1 MNQFWPG
8 WRAFYPASLNMGR
21 REFGLGGLGL
31 GLGLLL
37 TGWLSRQALGDLNP
51 WFIAPMG
58 ASAVLLFLV
67 PASPLAQPWSILGGN
82 LVSALI
88 GVSCSKL
95 LGHGIEAAALAGAL
109 AAWAMLAL
117 RCLHPPGGA
126 VALTAVLG
134 GPAIEQ
140 LGHGFAL
147 WPVSVNS
154 AFMLLVALLFNNATG
169 RRYPHRGAA
178 ASSHGTRDPLP
189 SHRGFIREDLDAA
202 LAGFGELLD
211 IEREDLEEIMVRAQ
225 LHAQNRRWGELR
237 CQDLMSRDVIRIGPG
252 DSVDE
257 AWRRLIEHRLQ
268 ALPVT
273 DSQGRLRGLVSR
285 QDFFVGQTSPDPRRL
300 PRLSAA
306 RRVESI
312 MSTEVVTARPQ
323 QPLPELAKLFADGG
337 RHHLPVLDEQRR
349 VIGMMTPSDLLAV
362 LFQTA
367 PGPLT
372 KA

>member
-1 MNQFWPG
+1 M
-8 WRAFYPASLNMGR
+8 
-21 REFGLGGLGL
+21 LGGLGL
-31 GLGLLL
+31 GLGVWL
-37 TGWLSRQALGDLNP
+37 TGWLSQQALGGVQP

-58 ASAVLLFLV
+58 ASAILLFLL

-88 GVSCSKL
+88 GVSCSKW
-95 LGHGIEAAALAGAL
+95 LGHGIEVAALAGAL

-117 RCLHPPGGA
+117 RCLHPPGSA

-134 GPAIEQ
+134 GPAIQQ
-140 LGHGFAL
+140 LGYGFAL

-154 AFMLLVALLFNNATG
+154 AFMLLAALLFHQATG
-169 RRYPHRGAA
+169 RRYPHRAA
-178 ASSHGTRDPLP
+178 PASSHGTRDPLP

-202 LAGFGELLD
+202 LASFGERLD

-225 LHAQNRRWGELR
+225 LHAQSRHWGELR
-237 CQDLMSRDVIRIGPG
+237 CQDLMSRDVIRIGPQ
-252 DSVDE
+252 DPVDE
-257 AWRRLIEHRLQ
+257 AWRRLMQHQLK

-273 DSQGRLRGLVSR
+273 DRQNRLLGLVSL

-300 PRLSAA
+300 PRLSTA

-312 MSTEVVTARPQ
+312 MRTEVATAWPQ
-323 QPLPELAKLFADGG
+323 QPLPELARLFADGG
-337 RHHLPVLDEQRR
+337 MSHLPVLDQQRR
-349 VIGMMTPSDLLAV
+349 VVGMMTPSDLLAAW
-362 LFQTA
+362 LQTVPSPA
-367 PGPLT
+367 S

>member
-1 MNQFWPG
+1 
-8 WRAFYPASLNMGR
+8 MGR

-58 ASAVLLFLV
+58 ASAVLLFLL

-88 GVSCSKL
+88 GISCSKW
-95 LGHGIEAAALAGAL
+95 LGHGIEVAALAGAL

-126 VALTAVLG
+126 VAMMAVLG

-169 RRYPHRGAA
+169 RRYPHRAAA
-178 ASSHGTRDPLP
+178 ASSHGTRDPVP

-225 LHAQNRRWGELR
+225 MHAQNRRWGELR
-237 CQDLMSRDVIRIGPG
+237 CQDLMSRDVIRIGPA

-257 AWRRLIEHRLQ
+257 AWRRLIQHQ
-268 ALPVT
+268 VKALPVT
-273 DSQGRLRGLVSR
+273 DRQDRLLGLVSL

-306 RRVESI
+306 RRVDSI
-312 MSTEVVTARPQ
+312 MRTEVATARPQ
-323 QPLPELAKLFADGG
+323 QPLPELARMFADGEL
-337 RHHLPVLDEQRR
+337 HHLPVLDQQGR
-349 VIGMMTPSDLLAV
+349 VVGMMTPSDLLVV
-362 LFQTA
+362 LLQHVA
-367 PGPLT
+367 EPSP